1 MSTTGTPADA
11 AAATPTAAL
20 AVLDDPLEQQRFTRW
35 SERGGQRIAESTL
48 QLSGMYCAAC
58 AGIIEQALHGVD
70 GVLQATVSAA
80 GQRAA
85 VHWDPQRTRPSQLV
99 AAVRRAGYDAAPDA
113 AAPARE
119 LRRAEARNALWRLFV
134 AAFCMMQVMMLAT
147 PSYVAGPGELAS
159 DLAQLLNWGSWVL
172 SLPVLLFS
180 AGPFFAGMW
189 QSLRARRIGMDVPV
203 AIGIAVTFVASTGA
217 TFDPGGVFGHEVYFD
232 SMTMFVTF
240 LLGARYMELLAR
252 QRAAQALEGALDSL
266 PQLASRVLADGHS
279 EQVSARRLVP
289 GDAVRVPLGQAIP
302 ADGRLLEGVA
312 QVDEAL
318 LTGES
323 TPVVK
328 RAGDTLA
335 AGSLN
340 CGAPLLMRVERVGAD
355 TQHEA
360 IVALMRSAM
369 SQRPTLARIADRMAA
384 PFLWLVLGLAG
395 AAAAVWSVVDPTRA
409 VWVAVAVL
417 IVTCPCALAL
427 AVPATLVAA
436 AGGLARRGVLVR
448 RLDVLET
455 MARLDRLFIDKTG
468 TLTTQALQ
476 LQQLRVHRAN
486 RAIADNA
493 SALAM
498 AASLAAWSRHPLSD
512 ALAAA
517 AASPPPWRWSSLDE
531 TPGQGLSGIDPQGMA
546 WRLGARDW
554 ACALS
559 AQTTTAQTTTAH
571 TIAAPQAAAA
581 TAMPHTAAQVWL
593 CAADGGCASFG
604 FDETVRD
611 GAAEA
616 IAGLRAQGYK
626 LSLLSGDSAA
636 RARHLAAQLGID
648 EAIGEATP
656 QRKLEQL
663 AAAQQRGERVAMIGD
678 GVNDAPVLARADA
691 SLAMG
696 QGALV
701 ARAQADAVL
710 AGNRP
715 MDVVHTLRSARRAMR
730 IVRQNLA
737 WALVY
742 NAASVPLAVLGYLPP
757 WAAGLGMAGSSTV
770 VVLNALRAA
779 R

>member
-1 MSTTGTPADA
+1 MSNSGTPADA
-11 AAATPTAAL
+11 SAAAANAVL

-35 SERGGQRIAESTL
+35 STDRDGQRVADSTL

-58 AGIIEQALHGVD
+58 AGLIEQALYGVD
-70 GVLQATVSAA
+70 GVLQASVSAA

-85 VHWDPQRTRPSQLV
+85 VQWDPRRTRPSQLV

-119 LRRAEARNALWRLFV
+119 LRRAESRQALWRLFV
-134 AAFCMMQVMMLAT
+134 AGFCMMQVMMLAT
-147 PSYVAGPGELAS
+147 PSYVAGPGELAP

-180 AGPFFAGMW
+180 AGPFFSGMW
-189 QSLRARRIGMDVPV
+189 QSLRSRRIGMDVPV

-217 TFDPGGVFGHEVYFD
+217 TFDPGGIFGHEVYFD
-232 SMTMFVTF
+232 SLTMFVSF
-240 LLGARYMELLAR
+240 LLGARYLELLAR
-252 QRAAQALEGALDSL
+252 QRAVQALEAALGSL
-266 PQLASRVLADGHS
+266 PQFATRVLGDGRS
-279 EQVSARRLVP
+279 EQISALRLAP
-289 GDAVRVPLGQAIP
+289 GDRVRVPLGQAIP

-318 LTGES
+318 LSGES
-323 TPVVK
+323 APVLK
-328 RAGDTLA
+328 QPGDALV

-340 CGAPLLMRVERVGAD
+340 RAAPLLMQVDRVGAH

-360 IVALMRSAM
+360 IVTLMRAAM
-369 SQRPTLARIADRMAA
+369 SQRPALARIAERIAA
-384 PFLWLVLGLAG
+384 PFLWVVLALAG
-395 AAAAVWSVVDPTRA
+395 AAAAAWSVIDPSRA
-409 VWVAVAVL
+409 VWVAVSVL

-436 AGGLARRGVLVR
+436 AGGLARRGVLLQ
-448 RLDVLET
+448 RLDALEA

-476 LQQLRVHRAN
+476 LQQVHVHCAN
-486 RAIADNA
+486 RALHGSDA
-493 SALAM
+493 ALAV
-498 AASLAAWSRHPLSD
+498 AASLAAWSGHPLSE
-512 ALAAA
+512 ALTAATHA
-517 AASPPPWRWSSLDE
+517 PPPWSWSGLDE
-531 TPGQGLSGIDPQGMA
+531 TPGQGLGGVDAQGIA
-546 WRLGARDW
+546 WRLGTREW
-554 ACALS
+554 ACAI
-559 AQTTTAQTTTAH
+559 AQPAF
-571 TIAAPQAAAA
+571 APTEPMSHA
-581 TAMPHTAAQVWL
+581 AAQVWL

-604 FDETVRD
+604 FDESLRD

-616 IAGLRAQGYK
+616 IATLRAQGYK
-626 LSLLSGDSAA
+626 LSLLSGDAA
-636 RARHLAAQLGID
+636 QRARHLAQQLGFD
-648 EAIGEATP
+648 EVVGGATP
-656 QRKLEQL
+656 QRKLDEL

-710 AGNRP
+710 VGNRP
-715 MDVVHTLRSARRAMR
+715 LDVVHTLRTARRAMR
-730 IVRQNLA
+730 IVRQNLV
-737 WALVY
+737 WALLY
-742 NAASVPLAVLGYLPP
+742 NAASVPLALLGWLPP

>member
-1 MSTTGTPADA
+1 MERTLSTTHGPA
-11 AAATPTAAL
+11 AAVPATAADL

-35 SERGGQRIAESTL
+35 STDGGGRRIAESTL
-48 QLSGMYCAAC
+48 RLSGMYCAAC
-58 AGIIEQALHGVD
+58 AGIIEQALGGVD
-70 GVLQATVSAA
+70 GVQRATVSAA

-85 VHWDPQRTRPSQLV
+85 VHWDPQRTRPSLLV
-99 AAVRRAGYDAAPDA
+99 EAVRRAGYDAAPDV

-119 LRRAEARNALWRLFV
+119 LRRAEGRRALWRLFV

-147 PSYVAGPGELAS
+147 PSYVAGPGELAP

-180 AGPFFAGMW
+180 AGPFFAGLW
-189 QSLRARRIGMDVPV
+189 GSLRSRRIAMDVPV
-203 AIGIAVTFVASTGA
+203 AIGIAVTFVVSSGA
-217 TFDPGGVFGHEVYFD
+217 TFAPGGVFGHEVYFD

-240 LLGARYMELLAR
+240 LLGARFLELLAR

-266 PQLASRVLADGHS
+266 PQFATRVRSDGRS
-279 EQVSARRLVP
+279 EQVSALRLAP
-289 GDAVRVPLGQAIP
+289 GDRVRVALGQAIP
-302 ADGRLLEGVA
+302 ADGHLLEGAA

-318 LTGES
+318 LSGES
-323 TPVVK
+323 APVPK
-328 RAGDTLA
+328 AAGDTLV

-340 CGAPLLMRVERVGAD
+340 RGAPLLMRVERVGAD
-355 TQHEA
+355 TRHEA

-369 SQRPTLARIADRMAA
+369 SQRPALARIADRLAA
-384 PFLWLVLGLAG
+384 PFLWGVLGLAG
-395 AAAAVWSVVDPTRA
+395 LAFAVWSVLDPSRA
-409 VWVAVAVL
+409 VWVAVSVL

-436 AGGLARRGVLVR
+436 AGGLARRGVLVQ
-448 RLDVLET
+448 RLDALES

-468 TLTTQALQ
+468 TLTTQSLQ
-476 LQQLRVHRAN
+476 LQQLRVWRAN
-486 RAIADNA
+486 RALGSNDA
-493 SALAM
+493 ALGV
-498 AASLAAWSRHPLSD
+498 AASLAAWSRHPLSE

-517 AASPPPWRWSSLDE
+517 AQQPAPWRWTQLDE
-531 TPGQGLSGIDPQGMA
+531 TPGKGLAGRDGQDLA
-546 WRLGARDW
+546 WRLGSFEWARAVAADGGT
-554 ACALS
+554 ACD
-559 AQTTTAQTTTAH
+559 
-571 TIAAPQAAAA
+571 AAAA
-581 TAMPHTAAQVWL
+581 AAAMPDAAAQVWL
-593 CAADGGCASFG
+593 CAADGGCASFA
-604 FDETVRD
+604 FDEALRE

-616 IAGLRAQGYK
+616 IGALRALGCK
-626 LSLLSGDSAA
+626 LSLLSGDAAA
-636 RARHLAAQLGID
+636 RTNRLARQLGFD
-648 EAIGEATP
+648 EAIGAATP
-656 QRKLEQL
+656 QGKLQRL
-663 AAAQQRGERVAMIGD
+663 AAAQQLGERVAMVGD

-742 NAASVPLAVLGYLPP
+742 NAACVPLALFGYLPP
-757 WAAGLGMAGSSTV
+757 WAAGLGMAGSSTAV
-770 VVLNALRAA
+770 ILNALRAA

>member
-1 MSTTGTPADA
+1 MSGVERALSNSGTPANAGAVA
-11 AAATPTAAL
+11 ANVLL

-35 SERGGQRIAESTL
+35 TTDRDGQRVAESTL

-58 AGIIEQALHGVD
+58 AGIIEHALHGVD

-80 GQRAA
+80 GQRAS
-85 VHWDPQRTRPSQLV
+85 VQWDPQRTRPSQLV

-113 AAPARE
+113 AAPARA
-119 LRRAEARNALWRLFV
+119 LRRAESRQALWRLFV
-134 AAFCMMQVMMLAT
+134 AGFCMMQVMMLAT
-147 PSYVAGPGELAS
+147 PSYVAGPGELAP

-189 QSLRARRIGMDVPV
+189 QSLRSRRIGMDVPV
-203 AIGIAVTFVASTGA
+203 AIGIGVTFVASTGA
-217 TFDPGGVFGHEVYFD
+217 TFDPGGIFGHEVYFD
-232 SMTMFVTF
+232 SLTMFVTF
-240 LLGARYMELLAR
+240 LLGARYLELLAR
-252 QRAAQALEGALDSL
+252 QRAVRALEGALGSL
-266 PQLASRVLADGHS
+266 PQFATRVLADGRS
-279 EQVSARRLVP
+279 EQISALRLAP
-289 GDAVRVPLGQAIP
+289 GDRVRVPLGQAIA

-323 TPVVK
+323 APVPK
-328 RAGDTLA
+328 QPGDALV
-335 AGSLN
+335 AGSFN
-340 CGAPLLMRVERVGAD
+340 RGAPLLMQVDRVGAD
-355 TQHEA
+355 TRHEA
-360 IVALMRSAM
+360 IVALMREAM
-369 SQRPTLARIADRMAA
+369 SQRPALARTADRIAA
-384 PFLWLVLGLAG
+384 PFLWVVLALAG
-395 AAAAVWSVVDPTRA
+395 AAAAAWSVIDPSRA
-409 VWVAVAVL
+409 VWVAVSVL

-436 AGGLARRGVLVR
+436 AGALARRGVLLQ
-448 RLDVLET
+448 RLDALEV

-476 LQQLRVHRAN
+476 LQQVQVHCVNHALHGSD
-486 RAIADNA
+486 A
-493 SALAM
+493 ALAV
-498 AASLAAWSRHPLSD
+498 AASLAAWSGHPLSE

-517 AASPPPWRWSSLDE
+517 TQAPPPWSWSGLAE
-531 TPGQGLSGIDPQGMA
+531 TPGLGLGGVDAHGVA
-546 WRLGARDW
+546 WRLGTRDW
-554 ACALS
+554 ACA
-559 AQTTTAQTTTAH
+559 
-571 TIAAPQAAAA
+571 IAPQGPAA
-581 TAMPHTAAQVWL
+581 TESMRPATTQVWL

-604 FDETVRD
+604 FDESLRD

-616 IAGLRAQGYK
+616 IATLRAQGYK
-626 LSLLSGDSAA
+626 LSLLSGDAA
-636 RARHLAAQLGID
+636 QRARHLAQQLGFD
-648 EAIGEATP
+648 EVVGGATP
-656 QRKLEQL
+656 QRKLDEL

-710 AGNRP
+710 VGNRP
-715 MDVVHTLRSARRAMR
+715 LDVVHTLRTARRAMR
-730 IVRQNLA
+730 IVRQNLV
-737 WALVY
+737 WALLY
-742 NAASVPLAVLGYLPP
+742 NAASVPLAVLGFLPP